1 MLENFHVPNAILFF
15 SGKFSEFLYSD
26 CPEDVILKTAI
37 RIDHMHRHILTAHG
51 SIAYLQFRT
60 KKSKRYPYKCSDCN
74 FYKPN
79 ENTCNQ
85 NTCQKNQEMAKGTR
99 FDKSLTEKQK
109 SALLDFNNFEV
120 WSGSDSEDKAKEKSP
135 EKPSSSK
142 ATDGQPIGAPDES
155 TEKSTE
161 AGSAKPS
168 VKSGVFRQ
176 SEKTDESHCQAFNED
191 EMQLVPLLDSSTD
204 ENTVAADTTAVIK
217 AEQGE
222 QDLEVT
228 GKCTYPATGKSNEPI
243 VEVNC
248 PKCGDKFNK
257 ISRLYRHIRTHYGD
271 TAYLK
276 ARTTPHACMKWEC
289 GYCGFYYRHEK
300 FHQSKACND
309 NRKLAKE
316 GCPNVFHDGT
326 RLKIKSRF

>member
-1 MLENFHVPNAILFF
+1 M
-15 SGKFSEFLYSD
+15 
-26 CPEDVILKTAI
+26 KTLI
-37 RIDHMHRHILTAHG
+37 RIDHLHRHILTAHG
-51 SIAYLQFRT
+51 SIAYLKFRT
-60 KKSKRYPYKCSDCN
+60 QKSKRYPYKCADCN

-85 NTCQKNQEMAKGTR
+85 NTCQKNQEMAKGTQ
-99 FDKSLTEKQK
+99 FDMSLTEKQK

-120 WSGSDSEDKAKEKSP
+120 WSDSEDKAKLICQEKSP

-142 ATDGQPIGAPDES
+142 TSDDRPEDVTTES
-155 TEKSTE
+155 TGKSSE
-161 AGSAKPS
+161 DKSAKPS

-176 SEKTDESHCQAFNED
+176 SDKTDKSDCEAFNED
-191 EMQLVPLLDSSTD
+191 EMKLVPLLDSSTD
-204 ENTVAADTTAVIK
+204 EKAVAADTTEVIK

-222 QDLEVT
+222 PDLEMT
-228 GKCTYPATGKSNEPI
+228 GMELSLGEPVIVKSDETSQPKCTYPATGKSNEPI

-248 PKCGDKFNK
+248 PKCGDKFSK

-271 TAYLK
+271 MAYLK

-316 GCPNVFHDGT
+316 GCTNDFHDGAQ
-326 RLKIKSRF
+326 L

>member
-1 MLENFHVPNAILFF
+1 M
-15 SGKFSEFLYSD
+15 
-26 CPEDVILKTAI
+26 KTAI

-99 FDKSLTEKQK
+99 FDNSLTEKQK

-120 WSGSDSEDKAKEKSP
+120 WSGSDSEEKDKEKSP

-142 ATDGQPIGAPDES
+142 ATDGQPIEVPDES
-155 TEKSTE
+155 TGKSTE
-161 AGSAKPS
+161 AGSAKHS

-176 SEKTDESHCQAFNED
+176 SKKADESHCQAFNED

-228 GKCTYPATGKSNEPI
+228 GMELNLGEPVIVKTDDTLQSKCMYPTSGKSNEPI

-248 PKCGDKFNK
+248 PKCGDKFTK

-271 TAYLK
+271 MAYLK

-309 NRKLAKE
+309 NRELAKE
-316 GCPNVFHDGT
+316 GCPNDFHDGT
-326 RLKIKSRF
+326 RLK